1 MVTEQPP
8 VLHAAAVVLP
18 ICSEPLPD
26 GAVAV
31 DGDRVVAVGPSAGLR
46 SRYPDSPVRSYPG
59 VLTPGLVN
67 AHAHLEY
74 GPSFADLA
82 AAGLPFVQWI
92 NTLVGRRDAMTAE
105 GWLAD
110 ARGSVRAALAAG
122 TTAVADVITIG
133 PGIAAA
139 AEAGLAGISY
149 VETVGVDL
157 ARWPAERDRLGAALA
172 AAPPGRALGLSPHT
186 LYTLDTAVFSAI
198 LAMARERGLRLHTH
212 LAESADESEFVL
224 AGTGTIASTLRT
236 LGVRHD
242 LLEVGAG
249 CSPTARLGAIG
260 GLGPDLHVAHGVHV
274 DPADRKTLRA
284 AGSPVALCVRSN
296 RILAAGVP
304 PVAAYLAEG
313 NPVAIGTDSLAS
325 SPSLDVL
332 AEGAALYAVARSQ
345 GAPADGLAR
354 RLLEAATIGGAAA
367 MGLPDAGV
375 LRTGS
380 RADFAVFDV
389 AVGAAGGDP
398 YAVLLAEGPGRCVAT
413 VLGGRPVFEAA

>member
-1 MVTEQPP
+1 MTVT
-8 VLHAAAVVLP
+8 LHAAPLVLP
-18 ICSEPLPD
+18 ICAEPVDD

-31 DGDRVVAVGPSAGLR
+31 DGDRVVAVGPAAELAE
-46 SRYPDSPVRSYPG
+46 RYPGCPVRSYPG

-82 AAGLPFVQWI
+82 SSGLPFVKWI
-92 NTLVGRRDAMTAE
+92 NTLVGRRDAMTAD

-139 AEAGLAGISY
+139 AEVGLGGISY
-149 VETVGVDL
+149 VETVGVDD
-157 ARWPAERDRLGAALA
+157 ARWPAERDRLAAALA

-186 LYTLDTAVFSAI
+186 LYTLDSAVFAAI

-224 AGTGTIASTLRT
+224 AGTGSIAATLRT
-236 LGVRHD
+236 IGVLHD
-242 LLEVGAG
+242 LLEVGADR
-249 CSPTARLGAIG
+249 SPTAQLRALG
-260 GLGPDLHVAHGVHV
+260 GLGGDLHVAHGVHV
-274 DPADRKTLRA
+274 DAADRRLLRD
-284 AGSPVALCVRSN
+284 AGTPVALCVRSN

-332 AEGAALYAVARSQ
+332 AEASALYDVARAQ
-345 GAPADGLAR
+345 DAPVDGLAR
-354 RLLEAATIGGAAA
+354 RLIEAATVGGAMA
-367 MGLPDAGV
+367 MGLDDAGV
-375 LRTGS
+375 LRPGG
-380 RADFAVFDV
+380 RADLAAFDV
-389 AVGAAGGDP
+389 PVDSDP
-398 YAVLLAEGPGRCVAT
+398 YAALIGHGAGRCVAT
-413 VLGGRPVFEAA
+413 VLGGRAVHGPTVLGGSV